1 MKGEL
6 SYEGVLRHLDVGVG
20 AWALDHPSLGRVQL
34 NFRPGAAPGR
44 ALDGARVVVRG
55 ALSDALMGVAM
66 ATARTLTVE
75 SLRPLP

>member
-20 AWALDHPSLGRVQL
+20 VWVLDHPSMGRVQL

-55 ALSDALMGVAM
+55 ALEDALMGVGM
-66 ATARTLTVE
+66 ATARTLTVD